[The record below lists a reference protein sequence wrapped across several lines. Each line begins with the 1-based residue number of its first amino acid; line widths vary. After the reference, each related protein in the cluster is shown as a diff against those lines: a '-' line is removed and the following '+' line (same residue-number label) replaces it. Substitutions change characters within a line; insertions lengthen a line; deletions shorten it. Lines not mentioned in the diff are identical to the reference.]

1 MLLITNGI
9 LALQPRGRLSLP
21 LPDHLMFHLLLVS
34 PHLPGLEWSPLLN
47 LSPLLEQVDNLTG
60 QALLRAMLLSLSR
73 EWDSR
78 LLLV

>member
-1 MLLITNGI
+1 
-9 LALQPRGRLSLP
+9 
-21 LPDHLMFHLLLVS
+21 MFHLLLVS

-73 EWDSR
+73 ERDSR